1 MNNFDLNLPLKY
13 LNGKV
18 EVISGEI
25 DVFLFRELRFRKKPL
40 FENMVGSQRNGIPVA
55 KKDDLPLK
63 VIRGYE
69 NYQIVAVVTK
79 FSVMLLND
87 MFLRITVNDGV
98 RRIGYLQSL
107 FESGGPVH
115 GENKCFQRP
124 STYQLHYLERNRVG
138 MVVYKLSSFIRVE
151 LHLVRLG

>member
-87 MFLRITVNDGV
+87 MFLRITVNDGI
-98 RRIGYLQSL
+98 RGIGYLQRL
-107 FESGGPVH
+107 FQSCSPVH
-115 GENKCFQRP
+115 RENKCRQRS
-124 STYQLHYLERNRVG
+124 STYQLNYLERDGVC
-138 MVVYKLSSFIRVE
+138 MVVYELFSVFSVE
-151 LHLVRLG
+151 LHFVWL